1 MALASEAVETKW
13 HSKEKETRN
22 EYLRNDFFF
31 LLLKDFKLTM
41 HPSADEFGLIKSADS
56 CVGVVKNAANLI
68 YNYCPKPHIA

>member
-41 HPSADEFGLIKSADS
+41 HPSADKFGLISQ
-56 CVGVVKNAANLI
+56 LI
-68 YNYCPKPHIA
+68 LALALSRMLPT

>member
-31 LLLKDFKLTM
+31 FLLLKDFKLTM
-41 HPSADEFGLIKSADS
+41 HPSADEFRIISQLILALALSRM
-56 CVGVVKNAANLI
+56 L
-68 YNYCPKPHIA
+68 PT